1 MKCDGIQGFP
11 SILAQKTP
19 SKLVFPFLFHHRR
32 IRKNRLSQ
40 RYSMIILLASLL
52 SFSALAADTEI
63 PMPSYGVNIVIG
75 SDCSVKV
82 VGHVSAAKAGE
93 LARAVVG
100 IESQCLAD
108 KAELAAAVTR
118 SDAEAGLI
126 AAVAIPVM
134 NGDNVWYKSG
144 TLEIQTGDHLDW
156 LAFGGAAM
164 NGNGYVPGMPVGYVD
179 PSAAMLYRLNA
190 GMGAHPTV
198 PGAVMPPPADN
209 GAALG
214 TCQSALRGVS
224 ERLEACGKK

>member
-1 MKCDGIQGFP
+1 
-11 SILAQKTP
+11 
-19 SKLVFPFLFHHRR
+19 
-32 IRKNRLSQ
+32 
-40 RYSMIILLASLL
+40 MIILLASLL

-100 IESQCLAD
+100 VESQCLAD

-134 NGDNVWYKSG
+134 NGDNVRYKNG
-144 TLEIQTGDHLDW
+144 TLEIQTGDQLDW
-156 LAFGGAAM
+156 QAYAGAVG
-164 NGNGYVPGMPVGYVD
+164 GNGYVPGMPVGYVD
-179 PSAAMLYRLNA
+179 PSAAMIFRLNA
-190 GMGAHPTV
+190 GMSAHPVV
-198 PGAVMPPPADN
+198 PGAVVPPPADN
-209 GAALG
+209 GGAALS